1 MIPVLFVSLALIL
14 QVMAAPPAAAV
25 SFAEC
30 QAWLCLPGGFPAWE
44 CNAAHTAVLRRL
56 AALRPAL
63 PSWSSCASA
72 FSWDSANLGHND
84 NWHDECPNGGSPDA
98 PGKAATV
105 CSGEDSNGCAFSY
118 SAQQKVTVKVSVDGS
133 TSFSPN
139 HSLTHVVSAAGTMNV
154 DEDSCPPPIDGY
166 CPPGTTCIPSGGGPP
181 ASAALAGAGAAAGGA
196 GGASGG
202 AAGGFN

>member
-1 MIPVLFVSLALIL
+1 MITSTALALALAL
-14 QVMAAPPAAAV
+14 QVLTPSPASAQ

-30 QAWLCLPGGFPAWE
+30 QAWLCLPGGFPPWE
-44 CNAAHTAVLRRL
+44 CDAAHTAVLRRL

-72 FSWDSANLGHND
+72 FSWDSAHLGHTD

-98 PGKAATV
+98 AGLAATV
-105 CSGEDSNGCAFSY
+105 CSGRDSNGCAFSY
-118 SAQQKVTVKVSVDGS
+118 SPQKKVRVTVAVDGS
-133 TSFSPN
+133 TSFTPN
-139 HSLTHVVSAAGTMNV
+139 NRLTHTVSSAGSRHLG
-154 DEDSCPPPIDGY
+154 SCPPGIEEDPTN
-166 CPPGTTCIPSGGGPP
+166 PGQSRPVVGGPP
-181 ASAALAGAGAAAGGA
+181 ASAAMAGAGAAAGGA